1 MTRRKIHWVPRSSG
15 DLVNLGLDV
24 DDDMVSGLSYKTFTL
39 EDSPWS
45 QQVREPEAPEMGKYD
60 AAWRTMIP
68 FRLKPKFPAPKP
80 LDDAGLFSYL
90 TLSWFSPVMIQGLR
104 KRLDEDTI
112 PQLSVHDT
120 SAKNTKSLRSSTFRE
135 HLESLGVVLDVLI
148 VGSGDRFPDSGTGH
162 RGAGARK
169 SKGRCQHGF
178 ISFGKKKSQGMEL
191 TKLQCFGVMLRFQDC
206 CFSAA
211 SVLGPMLVIPK
222 ILEYTEERLGNIAYG
237 VGLCFALFIT
247 KCMKSLGMCSCW
259 VINQH
264 TGNRFCTA
272 VFSFAF
278 EKLIRLKSLTHI
290 TMGETLWPTRYLPNI
305 YCLVRCIKA
314 DIPKSGNVM
323 AGQASHLLGISFMF
337 RGLLYALGRL
347 FLRKEME
354 LLEKRGFILS
364 LTTTTLFTASS
375 MASVVTFLIH
385 TGLRLKLTASVAFT
399 TVATL
404 NPMRLSV
411 VLLPFTAKGLAM
423 SRSASERFK
432 KFFLQESPVIYVKAS
447 KDPRKTATLSW
458 RKTCPG
464 IVNGALELE
473 KNGHTPEGM
482 TRAQPPLGA
491 LRPEDKGDTQAPEL
505 HKINLVVDHA
515 RCLWQHREWQEQPVV
530 SHPGGDALAGGFG
543 EGARKPGLCPPAGL
557 DHRGSIR
564 ESILIGSQYDK
575 ARYLQV
581 LHCCS
586 LNHDLEILP
595 FGDMTEIR
603 ERGLNLTGGQKQRI
617 SLARAVYSD
626 CELYLLDHPLS
637 AVDTHMGKHIFEECI
652 EKALRGKTVIL
663 VTHQLQYLEFCDQ
676 IILLED
682 GKICEKGIHSELIQK
697 KGRYAQLTQKMHR
710 EAIQGVLQ
718 GIAKAAEELQ
728 VEGRAQTTCPEER
741 LNENAVR
748 LGWGTGW
755 HPEQKALQGLLLT
768 REGDT
773 GDWEAYCFLLLFAD
787 PVLENQLTQKEK
799 MEKESLK
806 WNIHHHYIQAAGGT
820 GCYLVSAMV
829 FLLLVMT
836 AFFTMFNLWRLS
848 YWLEQGSGTNSS
860 QESNRTTAD
869 PGDILDNPQLPFYQ
883 LVYGLSA
890 LFAVCMGICTS
901 AAFTKVVRK
910 APTALHNKLFN
921 KTANELYLV
930 SRIQVFAMRA
940 AVRDLHEL
948 DQFLP
953 TVAEQ
958 SLLLIL
964 VVTTIL
970 MIVSVV
976 SLSVLLMGVVTL
988 IVCLVYFRMF
998 KRAINVFKS
1007 LENYSSPLFSH
1018 ILTTLHSLSSIN
1030 VYGETEDSISNFKRL
1045 TDAQHNYPLMFLSS
1059 TRWVALKLELMTS
1072 VVSLMVAL
1080 FTFFGVSSAPYSTN
1094 PRLSAFSCR
1103 WQVVASGLWSDSG
1116 VHGTLIT
1123 PWVLAVSLFWFLV
1136 TFELRSLYLKLAS
1149 NFQACIRISSET
1161 EAYFTAVERML
1172 QYMKMCASETPL
1184 HIEDTNCPHGWL
1196 QHGEITFQDYQMK
1209 YRDNTPIVLYS
1220 FNLTIHGQEVVGIVG
1235 RMGSGKS
1242 SLGVA
1247 LFCLVEPAAG
1257 RILIDGVDICSLGL
1271 EHLLSKFSII
1281 PQDPVLLSGTIRF
1294 NLDPFDHRTDEQIWD
1309 ALERTSLSEMWQLL
1323 CITRALLR
1331 SSKATA
1337 STDLETDTL
1346 IQRTTREGIRGCTV
1360 LIITHRITTILNC
1373 DRILVMSN
1381 RKVVEFDRPE
1391 VLRKKPGSMPAALL
1405 ATASSLLSSGE
1416 GRPQ

>member
-1 MTRRKIHWVPRSSG
+1 MGRSFPVSGTEKTRFWAVGIQQSTRRPRPARGSRSSENQPLESYPATQGRQGIRLIISASSGLALRPSAPRHGHLPYPLVPLLALDTRPCWESDSLILGNKESAGHLKMTRRKIHWVPRSSG

-39 EDSPWS
+39 EDSLWS

-68 FRLKPKFPAPKP
+68 FPPKPKFPAPKP
-80 LDDAGLFSYL
+80 PDDAGLFSYL
-90 TLSWFSPVMIQGLR
+90 TLSWFSPVMVQGLR
-104 KRLDEDTI
+104 KRLDENTI
-112 PQLSVHDT
+112 PQMSVHDA
-120 SAKNTKSLRSSTFRE
+120 SAKNAKRFRLLWE
-135 HLESLGVVLDVLI
+135 EEVSGHGIDKASVLQ
-148 VGSGDRFPDSGTGH
+148 
-162 RGAGARK
+162 A
-169 SKGRCQHGF
+169 
-178 ISFGKKKSQGMEL
+178 
-191 TKLQCFGVMLRFQDC
+191 MLRFQDC

-237 VGLCFALFIT
+237 VGLCFALFVT
-247 KCMKSLGMCSCW
+247 ECLKSLSMCSCW

-264 TGNRFCTA
+264 TGNRFRTA
-272 VFSFAF
+272 VFPFAF

-290 TMGETLWPTRYLPNI
+290 TMGE
-305 YCLVRCIKA
+305 
-314 DIPKSGNVM
+314 
-323 AGQASHLLGISFMF
+323 
-337 RGLLYALGRL
+337 
-347 FLRKEME
+347 
-354 LLEKRGFILS
+354 
-364 LTTTTLFTASS
+364 
-375 MASVVTFLIH
+375 
-385 TGLRLKLTASVAFT
+385 AFT

-432 KFFLQESPVIYVKAS
+432 GMKTTNSGTVVTQGEGLGSEEGFVHTKWADKMG
-447 KDPRKTATLSW
+447 KDPID

-505 HKINLVVDHA
+505 HKINLVVSKTIDPPWVSHLSQCRSVLLGFARDHA

-530 SHPGGDALAGGFG
+530 SHPGG
-543 EGARKPGLCPPAGL
+543 GL

-663 VTHQLQYLEFCDQ
+663 VTHQLQYLEFCNQ

-682 GKICEKGIHSELIQK
+682 EKSVK
-697 KGRYAQLTQKMHR
+697 KEFT
-710 EAIQGVLQ
+710 GVLQ
-718 GIAKAAEELQ
+718 GIAKAAEEIQ

-741 LNENAVR
+741 LNENA
-748 LGWGTGW
+748 GKSAG
-755 HPEQKALQGLLLT
+755 EQ
-768 REGDT
+768 
-773 GDWEAYCFLLLFAD
+773 
-787 PVLENQLTQKEK
+787 
-799 MEKESLK
+799 S
-806 WNIHHHYIQAAGGT
+806 
-820 GCYLVSAMV
+820 YLVSAMV

-901 AAFTKVVRK
+901 AAFTKVVRE
-910 APTALHNKLFN
+910 APTALHIKLFN

-940 AVRDLHEL
+940 AVSRCPMCFFDTTPTGRLLNCFAGDLHEL

-976 SLSVLLMGVVTL
+976 SPSVLLMGVVTL

-998 KRAINVFKS
+998 KRASNAFKS

-1030 VYGETEDSISNFKRL
+1030 VYGETEDSISKFKRL
-1045 TDAQHNYPLMFLSS
+1045 TDAPNNYPLMFLSS

-1072 VVSLMVAL
+1072 MVTLMVAL

-1094 PRLSAFSCR
+1094 PWLSALSSSSSANSSR
-1103 WQVVASGLWSDSG
+1103 KPSLWPLSGDCPLATTVLWADSVDLPSLLTYLPIRLG
-1116 VHGTLIT
+1116 TPRGQELCLLHFKHGAWPST
-1123 PWVLAVSLFWFLV
+1123 SM
-1136 TFELRSLYLKLAS
+1136 RLAS

-1172 QYMKMCASETPL
+1172 QYMKVGHSAHDDKEQAMQGVGQGWMPGQTCATPPA
-1184 HIEDTNCPHGWL
+1184 DSGDGAPQAPSPCSCPIPW
-1196 QHGEITFQDYQMK
+1196 
-1209 YRDNTPIVLYS
+1209 
-1220 FNLTIHGQEVVGIVG
+1220 
-1235 RMGSGKS
+1235 
-1242 SLGVA
+1242 GVA

-1281 PQDPVLLSGTIRF
+1281 PQDPVLLSGIIRF
-1294 NLDPFDHRTDEQIWD
+1294 KLDPLDHRTDEQIWD
-1309 ALERTSLSEMWQLL
+1309 ALERTSLSEMV
-1323 CITRALLR
+1323 
-1331 SSKATA
+1331 SSCK
-1337 STDLETDTL
+1337 SEFL
-1346 IQRTTREGIRGCTV
+1346 V
-1360 LIITHRITTILNC
+1360 L
-1373 DRILVMSN
+1373 
-1381 RKVVEFDRPE
+1381 
-1391 VLRKKPGSMPAALL
+1391 A
-1405 ATASSLLSSGE
+1405 
-1416 GRPQ
+1416 